1 MKPIQLVLS
10 AFGPYV
16 KRTVIDFSAL
26 GEEGLFLIA
35 GDTGAGKTT
44 IFDAISFALYGEAS
58 GGKEKRK
65 SKSFHSDYVSDQTET
80 YVELTFRHRGETWW
94 IRRNLEYQRPAKKK
108 KDGMETTTRQAAD
121 AQMRNED
128 TGEEIL
134 RMDDVNRR
142 VRELLGLTQDQ
153 FTQTVMIAQGDFL
166 KILTASSDDRKKLF
180 RDLFHTNLYVDL
192 QSRLQEKNRACA
204 DEQKAL
210 EQDILNAEGKIDPE
224 AEFAEREILLSY
236 CGQIQHTDALKTL
249 CALLAR
255 LIEQEK
261 AAQEQAR
268 AQKKEAADQI
278 GALIAAVTEGERVN
292 RDFADWES
300 KRARLAALTA
310 GQGEIDAQRAAL
322 AAARRAQQ
330 LETDEALMRRTR
342 RDMDAQRAALSE
354 AQAALE
360 QAEKALPEAE
370 TRMKEAESRGGEI
383 HALLAQAKQME
394 DCLPVLG
401 EVERLKAA
409 LDTQKRELQRLTADS
424 SRAQAAYIAAQNSY
438 YLSQAGLLARE
449 LKAGQPCPVCGSTAH
464 PCPAQ
469 ITPKT
474 VTRQALEQAA
484 QRRETAE
491 KAQSDAATRLAAN
504 QAALD
509 EREDRL
515 RALKIGADETQQRLA
530 ARIDAAHQAAA
541 DRQREIDAARST
553 YQALD
558 KRKTAAQSAVDAAQ
572 KQLAALEKDLRA
584 QTEAFEQ
591 KRAAHGFEDEASYR
605 LAKRTNADIERLDR
619 EIRNYDEQ
627 KRTLA
632 AQSRELEEKL
642 SGRQKTDL
650 TALQNRRAAA
660 LDRQAKAEN
669 AEKAMVRKLTLHES
683 AEREIRQ
690 ANAAIQKKRGK
701 WQIIQELYT
710 CCAGIA
716 AGNPRA
722 KLTFE
727 AYVQQYYF
735 RFVVAAANKRLTR
748 LTDGMFTLR
757 VMREAANRVS
767 QSGLDLEVLDR
778 STGQARDVSTLSGG
792 ESFLASLALALGLS
806 DAVQSQSGQIRMDAM
821 FIDEGFGSL
830 DENALRSSIDVL
842 LELADGKRL
851 IGIISHVQELEER
864 IDKQIVVTKT
874 PNGSTVRMN
883 V

>member
-210 EQDILNAEGKIDPE
+210 EQVILSAEGKIDPE

-236 CGQIQHTDALKTL
+236 CGQIQHTDAL

-300 KRARLAALTA
+300 KKARLAALTA

-409 LDTQKRELQRLTADS
+409 LDTQKRALQRLTEDS
-424 SRAQAAYIAAQNSY
+424 SRAQAAYTAAQNSY

-469 ITPKT
+469 ITPET

-515 RALKIGADETQQRLA
+515 RALKIGADETRQRLA

-541 DRQREIDAARST
+541 DRQREIDAARSA

-572 KQLAALEKDLRA
+572 KQLAALEKDLRTQA
-584 QTEAFEQ
+584 EAFEQ

-605 LAKRTNADIERLDR
+605 LAKRTNAEIERLDR
-619 EIRNYDEQ
+619 EIRNFDEQ

-632 AQSRELEEKL
+632 AQTHELEDKL
-642 SGRQKTDL
+642 SGRQRTDL
-650 TALQNRRAAA
+650 AALQNRRAAA

>member
-16 KRTVIDFSAL
+16 ERTVIDFSAL

-210 EQDILNAEGKIDPE
+210 EQVILSAEGKIDPE

-236 CGQIQHTDALKTL
+236 CGQIQHTDAL

-360 QAEKALPEAE
+360 QAEKALPETE

-409 LDTQKRELQRLTADS
+409 LDTQKRELQRLTEAS
-424 SRAQAAYIAAQNSY
+424 SRAQAAYTAAQNSY

-469 ITPKT
+469 ITPET

-515 RALKIGADETQQRLA
+515 RALKIGADETRQRLA

-541 DRQREIDAARST
+541 DRQRAIDAARSA

-572 KQLAALEKDLRA
+572 KQLAALEKDLRM

-632 AQSRELEEKL
+632 AQTHELEDRL

-650 TALQNRRAAA
+650 AALQNRRAAA

>member
-16 KRTVIDFSAL
+16 ERTVIDFSAL

-210 EQDILNAEGKIDPE
+210 EQVILSAEGKIDPE

-236 CGQIQHTDALKTL
+236 CGQIQYTDAL

-278 GALIAAVTEGERVN
+278 GALIAAMTEGERVN

-300 KRARLAALTA
+300 KRARLAVLTA

-409 LDTQKRELQRLTADS
+409 LDTQKRELQRLTEAS
-424 SRAQAAYIAAQNSY
+424 SRAQVAYTAAQNSY

-449 LKAGQPCPVCGSTAH
+449 LKAGQPCPVCGSIAH

-469 ITPKT
+469 ITPET

-484 QRRETAE
+484 KRRETAE

-504 QAALD
+504 RAALD

-515 RALKIGADETQQRLA
+515 RALKIEADETRQRLA

-541 DRQREIDAARST
+541 DRQREIDEARSA

-632 AQSRELEEKL
+632 AQTHELEDKL
-642 SGRQKTDL
+642 SGRQRTDL

>member
-94 IRRNLEYQRPAKKK
+94 IRRNLEYQRPSKKK

-166 KILTASSDDRKKLF
+166 KILTASSDERKKLF

-210 EQDILNAEGKIDPE
+210 EQVILSAEGKIDPE

-236 CGQIQHTDALKTL
+236 CGQIQHTDAL

-255 LIEQEK
+255 LIAPEK
-261 AAQEQAR
+261 AAQEQAKKE
-268 AQKKEAADQI
+268 KKEAADQI

-300 KRARLAALTA
+300 KKARLAALTA
-310 GQGEIDAQRAAL
+310 GQGEIDARRTTL

-342 RDMDAQRAALSE
+342 RDMDAQRAALSD

-409 LDTQKRELQRLTADS
+409 LDTQKRELQRLTEDS
-424 SRAQAAYIAAQNSY
+424 SRAQAAYTAAQNSY

-469 ITPKT
+469 ITPET

-484 QRRETAE
+484 KRRETAE

-504 QAALD
+504 RAALD

-515 RALKIGADETQQRLA
+515 RALKIGADETRQRLA
-530 ARIDAAHQAAA
+530 ARIDAAHRAAA
-541 DRQREIDAARST
+541 DRQREIDEARSA

-558 KRKTAAQSAVDAAQ
+558 KRKTAA
-572 KQLAALEKDLRA
+572 LEEDLRV

-591 KRAAHGFEDEASYR
+591 KRTAHGFEDEASYR
-605 LAKRTNADIERLDR
+605 LAKRTNAEIERLDR
-619 EIRNYDEQ
+619 EIRNFDEQ

-683 AEREIRQ
+683 ADQEIRQ

-864 IDKQIVVTKT
+864 IEKQIVVTKT

>member
-210 EQDILNAEGKIDPE
+210 EQVILSAEGKIDPE

-236 CGQIQHTDALKTL
+236 CGQIQHTDAL

-360 QAEKALPEAE
+360 QAEKALPETE

-409 LDTQKRELQRLTADS
+409 LDTQKRELQRLTEAS
-424 SRAQAAYIAAQNSY
+424 SRAQAAYTAAQNSY

-469 ITPKT
+469 ITPET

-484 QRRETAE
+484 KRRETAE

-504 QAALD
+504 RAALD

-515 RALKIGADETQQRLA
+515 RALKIGADETRQRLA

-541 DRQREIDAARST
+541 DRQREIDAARSA
-553 YQALD
+553 YQTLD

-605 LAKRTNADIERLDR
+605 LAKRTNADIEQLDR

-632 AQSRELEEKL
+632 AQTHELEDKL
-642 SGRQKTDL
+642 SGRQRTDL

>member
-16 KRTVIDFSAL
+16 ERTVIDFSAL

-210 EQDILNAEGKIDPE
+210 EQVILSAEGKIDPE

-236 CGQIQHTDALKTL
+236 CGQIQHTDAL

-409 LDTQKRELQRLTADS
+409 LDTQKRELQRLTEDS
-424 SRAQAAYIAAQNSY
+424 SRAQAAYTAAQNSY

-469 ITPKT
+469 ITPET

-484 QRRETAE
+484 KRRETAE

-504 QAALD
+504 RAALD

-541 DRQREIDAARST
+541 DRQREIDAARSA

-572 KQLAALEKDLRA
+572 KQLAVLEKDLRV

-591 KRAAHGFEDEASYR
+591 KRMAHGFEDEASYR
-605 LAKRTNADIERLDR
+605 LAKRTNAEIERLDR

-632 AQSRELEEKL
+632 AQTHELEDKL
-642 SGRQKTDL
+642 SGRQRTDL
-650 TALQNRRAAA
+650 TALQNRQAAA

-830 DENALRSSIDVL
+830 DENALRCSIDVL

>member
-16 KRTVIDFSAL
+16 ERTVIDFSAL

-108 KDGMETTTRQAAD
+108 KDGMETTARQAAD

-210 EQDILNAEGKIDPE
+210 EQVILSAEGKIDPE

-236 CGQIQHTDALKTL
+236 CGQIQHTDAL

-268 AQKKEAADQI
+268 TQKKEAADQI

-300 KRARLAALTA
+300 KKARLAALTA
-310 GQGEIDAQRAAL
+310 GQGEIDAQRAVL

-394 DCLPVLG
+394 DCLPVLD

-409 LDTQKRELQRLTADS
+409 LDTQKRALQRLTEDS
-424 SRAQAAYIAAQNSY
+424 SRAQAAYTAAQNSY

-469 ITPKT
+469 ITPET

-484 QRRETAE
+484 KRRETAE

-504 QAALD
+504 RAALD

-515 RALKIGADETQQRLA
+515 RALKIGADETRQRLA
-530 ARIDAAHQAAA
+530 ARIDAAHRAAA
-541 DRQREIDAARST
+541 DRQRAIDEARSA

-572 KQLAALEKDLRA
+572 KQLVALEKDLRA

-632 AQSRELEEKL
+632 AQTHELEDKL
-642 SGRQKTDL
+642 SGRQRTDL

>member
-16 KRTVIDFSAL
+16 ERTVIDFSAL

-166 KILTASSDDRKKLF
+166 KILTASSDERKKLF

-210 EQDILNAEGKIDPE
+210 EQVILSAEGKIDPE

-236 CGQIQHTDALKTL
+236 CGQIQHTDAL

-255 LIEQEK
+255 LIEQERT
-261 AAQEQAR
+261 AQEQAR

-300 KRARLAALTA
+300 KKARLAALTA

-342 RDMDAQRAALSE
+342 RDMDAQRAALSD

-424 SRAQAAYIAAQNSY
+424 SRAQAAYTAAQNSY

-469 ITPKT
+469 ITPET

-484 QRRETAE
+484 ERRETAE

-504 QAALD
+504 RAALD

-515 RALKIGADETQQRLA
+515 RALKIEADETRQRLA

-541 DRQREIDAARST
+541 DRQREIDAARSA

-619 EIRNYDEQ
+619 EIRNFDEQ

-632 AQSRELEEKL
+632 AQTHELEDKL

-660 LDRQAKAEN
+660 LDQQAKAEN

>member
-16 KRTVIDFSAL
+16 ERTVIDFSAL

-210 EQDILNAEGKIDPE
+210 EQVILSAEGKIDPE

-236 CGQIQHTDALKTL
+236 CGQIQHTDAL

-360 QAEKALPEAE
+360 QAEKALPETE

-409 LDTQKRELQRLTADS
+409 LDTQKRELQRLTEAS
-424 SRAQAAYIAAQNSY
+424 SRAQAAYTAAQNSY

-469 ITPKT
+469 ITPET

-484 QRRETAE
+484 KRRETAE
-491 KAQSDAATRLAAN
+491 KAQSDTATRLAAN
-504 QAALD
+504 RAALD

-515 RALKIGADETQQRLA
+515 RALKIGADETRQRLA

-541 DRQREIDAARST
+541 DRQREIDAARSA

-572 KQLAALEKDLRA
+572 KQLAAFEKDLRA

-632 AQSRELEEKL
+632 AQTHELEDKL
-642 SGRQKTDL
+642 SGRQRTDL

>member
-1 MKPIQLVLS
+1 MKPMQLVLS

-16 KRTVIDFSAL
+16 ERTVIDFSAL

-210 EQDILNAEGKIDPE
+210 EQVILSAEGKIDPE

-236 CGQIQHTDALKTL
+236 CGQIQHTDAL

-300 KRARLAALTA
+300 KRARLAALMA

-370 TRMKEAESRGGEI
+370 TRMKEAESCGGEI

-424 SRAQAAYIAAQNSY
+424 SRAQAAYTAAQNSY

-469 ITPKT
+469 ITPET

-515 RALKIGADETQQRLA
+515 RALKIGADETRQRLA

-541 DRQREIDAARST
+541 DRQREIDAARSA

-632 AQSRELEEKL
+632 AQTHELEDKL
-642 SGRQKTDL
+642 SGRQRTDL

>member
-16 KRTVIDFSAL
+16 ERTVIDFSAL

-210 EQDILNAEGKIDPE
+210 EQVILSAEGKIDPE

-236 CGQIQHTDALKTL
+236 CGQIQHTDAL

-354 AQAALE
+354 AQSALE

-370 TRMKEAESRGGEI
+370 TRMKEAENRGGEV

-409 LDTQKRELQRLTADS
+409 LDTQKRELQRLTEAS
-424 SRAQAAYIAAQNSY
+424 SRAQAAYTAAQNSY

-469 ITPKT
+469 ITPET

-504 QAALD
+504 RAALD

-530 ARIDAAHQAAA
+530 ARIDAAHRAAE
-541 DRQREIDAARST
+541 DRQREIDEARSA

-572 KQLAALEKDLRA
+572 KQLEALEKDLRA

-619 EIRNYDEQ
+619 EIRNFDEQ

-650 TALQNRRAAA
+650 TALQNRRTAA

-735 RFVVAAANKRLTR
+735 RFVGAAANKRLTR

>member
-16 KRTVIDFSAL
+16 ERTVIDFSAL

-210 EQDILNAEGKIDPE
+210 EQVILSAEGKIDPE

-236 CGQIQHTDALKTL
+236 CGQIQHTDAL

-300 KRARLAALTA
+300 KKARLAALTA

-342 RDMDAQRAALSE
+342 RDMDAQRAALSD

-360 QAEKALPEAE
+360 QAKKALPETE

-409 LDTQKRELQRLTADS
+409 LDTQKRELQRLTEDS
-424 SRAQAAYIAAQNSY
+424 SRAQAAYTAAQNSY

-469 ITPKT
+469 ITPET

-484 QRRETAE
+484 KRRETAE

-504 QAALD
+504 RAALD
-509 EREDRL
+509 EREGRL
-515 RALKIGADETQQRLA
+515 RALKIGVDETRQRLA

-541 DRQREIDAARST
+541 DRQREIDAARSA

-558 KRKTAAQSAVDAAQ
+558 KRKIAAQSAVDAAQ
-572 KQLAALEKDLRA
+572 KQLEALEKDLRA

-632 AQSRELEEKL
+632 AQTHELEDKL
-642 SGRQKTDL
+642 SGRQRTDL
-650 TALQNRRAAA
+650 AALQNRRAAA

>member
-16 KRTVIDFSAL
+16 ERTVIDFSAL

-94 IRRNLEYQRPAKKK
+94 IRRNLEYHRPAKKK

-210 EQDILNAEGKIDPE
+210 EQVILSAEGKIDPE

-236 CGQIQHTDALKTL
+236 CGQIQHTDAL

-261 AAQEQAR
+261 AAQEQAK

-300 KRARLAALTA
+300 KKARLAALTA

-409 LDTQKRELQRLTADS
+409 LDTQKRELQKLTEDS
-424 SRAQAAYIAAQNSY
+424 SRAQAAYTAAQNSY

-469 ITPKT
+469 ITPET

-484 QRRETAE
+484 KRRETAE

-504 QAALD
+504 RAALD

-515 RALKIGADETQQRLA
+515 RALKIGADETRQRLA

-541 DRQREIDAARST
+541 DRQRAIDAARSA

-591 KRAAHGFEDEASYR
+591 KRTAHGFEDEASYR
-605 LAKRTNADIERLDR
+605 LAKRTDAEIERLDR
-619 EIRNYDEQ
+619 EIRNFDEQ

-632 AQSRELEEKL
+632 AQTHELEDKL

-683 AEREIRQ
+683 ADREIRQ

>member
-16 KRTVIDFSAL
+16 ERTVIDFSAL

-210 EQDILNAEGKIDPE
+210 EQVILSAEGKIDPE

-236 CGQIQHTDALKTL
+236 CGQIQHTDAL

-300 KRARLAALTA
+300 KKARLAALTA

-360 QAEKALPEAE
+360 QAEKALPETE

-409 LDTQKRELQRLTADS
+409 LDTQKRELQRLTEDS
-424 SRAQAAYIAAQNSY
+424 SRAQAAYTAAQNSY

-469 ITPKT
+469 ITPET

-515 RALKIGADETQQRLA
+515 RALKIGADETRQRLA

-541 DRQREIDAARST
+541 DRQREIDAARSA

-632 AQSRELEEKL
+632 AQTHELEDKL

-650 TALQNRRAAA
+650 AALQNRRAAA

>member
-16 KRTVIDFSAL
+16 ERTVIDFSAL

-210 EQDILNAEGKIDPE
+210 EQVILSAEGKIDPE

-236 CGQIQHTDALKTL
+236 CGQIQHTDALCT
-249 CALLAR
+249 LLAR

-401 EVERLKAA
+401 EVERLEAA
-409 LDTQKRELQRLTADS
+409 LDTQKRELQRLTEAS
-424 SRAQAAYIAAQNSY
+424 SRAQVAYTAAQNSY

-469 ITPKT
+469 ITPET

-484 QRRETAE
+484 KRRETAE

-504 QAALD
+504 RAALD
-509 EREDRL
+509 ERENRL
-515 RALKIGADETQQRLA
+515 RALKIGADETRQRLA

-541 DRQREIDAARST
+541 DRQRAIDEARSA
-553 YQALD
+553 YQTLD

-605 LAKRTNADIERLDR
+605 LAKRTNAEIERLDR

-632 AQSRELEEKL
+632 AQTHELEDKL
-642 SGRQKTDL
+642 SGRQRTDL

>member
-16 KRTVIDFSAL
+16 ERTVIDFSAL

-210 EQDILNAEGKIDPE
+210 EQVILSAEGKIDPE

-236 CGQIQHTDALKTL
+236 CGQIQHTDAL

-330 LETDEALMRRTR
+330 LETDEALMRRTL

-360 QAEKALPEAE
+360 QAEKALPETE

-409 LDTQKRELQRLTADS
+409 LDTQKRELQRLTEDS
-424 SRAQAAYIAAQNSY
+424 SRAQAAYTAAQNSY

-469 ITPKT
+469 ITPET
-474 VTRQALEQAA
+474 VTRQTLEQAA
-484 QRRETAE
+484 KRRETAE

-504 QAALD
+504 RAALD
-509 EREDRL
+509 ERENRL
-515 RALKIGADETQQRLA
+515 RALKIGADETRQRLA

-541 DRQREIDAARST
+541 DRQREIDAARSA

-619 EIRNYDEQ
+619 EIRNFDEQ

-632 AQSRELEEKL
+632 AQTHELEDKL
-642 SGRQKTDL
+642 SGRQRTDL
-650 TALQNRRAAA
+650 AALQNRRAAA

>member
-16 KRTVIDFSAL
+16 ERTVIDFSAL

-210 EQDILNAEGKIDPE
+210 EQVILSAEGKIDPE

-236 CGQIQHTDALKTL
+236 CGQIQYTDAL

-342 RDMDAQRAALSE
+342 RDMDAQREALSD

-409 LDTQKRELQRLTADS
+409 LDTQKRELQRLTEAS
-424 SRAQAAYIAAQNSY
+424 SRAQAAYTAAQNSY

-469 ITPKT
+469 ITPET

-484 QRRETAE
+484 KRRETAE

-504 QAALD
+504 RVALD
-509 EREDRL
+509 EREGRL
-515 RALKIGADETQQRLA
+515 RALKIGADETRQRLA

-541 DRQREIDAARST
+541 DRQREIDAARSA

-605 LAKRTNADIERLDR
+605 LAKRTNAEIERLDR
-619 EIRNYDEQ
+619 EIRNFDEQ

-632 AQSRELEEKL
+632 AQTHELEDKL
-642 SGRQKTDL
+642 SGRQRTDL
-650 TALQNRRAAA
+650 AALQNRRAAA

>member
-16 KRTVIDFSAL
+16 ERTVIDFSAL

-210 EQDILNAEGKIDPE
+210 EQVILSAEGKIDPE

-236 CGQIQHTDALKTL
+236 CGQIQHTDAL

-310 GQGEIDAQRAAL
+310 GQGEIDARRAAL

-424 SRAQAAYIAAQNSY
+424 SRAQAAYTAAQNSY

-469 ITPKT
+469 ITPET

-484 QRRETAE
+484 ERRETAE

-515 RALKIGADETQQRLA
+515 RALKIGTDETRQRLA

-541 DRQREIDAARST
+541 DRQRAIDAARSA

-558 KRKTAAQSAVDAAQ
+558 KRKTAAQSAADAAQ
-572 KQLAALEKDLRA
+572 KQLAALEKDLRV

-632 AQSRELEEKL
+632 AQTHELEDKL
-642 SGRQKTDL
+642 SGRQRTDL
-650 TALQNRRAAA
+650 AALQNRQAAA

>member
-16 KRTVIDFSAL
+16 ERTVIDFSAL

-210 EQDILNAEGKIDPE
+210 EQVILSAEGKIDPE

-236 CGQIQHTDALKTL
+236 CGQIQHTDAL

-268 AQKKEAADQI
+268 TQKKEAADQI

-300 KRARLAALTA
+300 KKARLAALTA

-409 LDTQKRELQRLTADS
+409 LDTQKRELQRLTEAS
-424 SRAQAAYIAAQNSY
+424 SRAQVAYTAAQNSY

-469 ITPKT
+469 ITPET

-504 QAALD
+504 RAALD

-515 RALKIGADETQQRLA
+515 RALKIGADETRQRLA

-541 DRQREIDAARST
+541 DRQREIDAARSA

-619 EIRNYDEQ
+619 EIRNFDEQ

-632 AQSRELEEKL
+632 AQTHELEDKL
-642 SGRQKTDL
+642 SGRQRTDL

>member
-16 KRTVIDFSAL
+16 ERTVIDFSAL

-94 IRRNLEYQRPAKKK
+94 IRRNLEYQRPSKKK

-210 EQDILNAEGKIDPE
+210 EQVILSAEGKIDPE

-236 CGQIQHTDALKTL
+236 CGQIQHTDAL

-300 KRARLAALTA
+300 KKARLAALTA

-330 LETDEALMRRTR
+330 LETDEALMRRTL
-342 RDMDAQRAALSE
+342 RDMDAQRTALSD

-360 QAEKALPEAE
+360 QAKKALPEAE

-424 SRAQAAYIAAQNSY
+424 SRAQAAYTAAQNSY

-449 LKAGQPCPVCGSTAH
+449 LKAGQPCTVCGSTAH

-469 ITPKT
+469 ITPET

-515 RALKIGADETQQRLA
+515 RALKIGADETRQRLA

-541 DRQREIDAARST
+541 DRQREIDAARSA
-553 YQALD
+553 YQTLD

-632 AQSRELEEKL
+632 AQTHELEDKL
-642 SGRQKTDL
+642 SGRQRTDL

-874 PNGSTVRMN
+874 PNGSTVMMN

>member
-16 KRTVIDFSAL
+16 ERTVIDFSAL

-210 EQDILNAEGKIDPE
+210 EQVILSAEGKIDPE

-236 CGQIQHTDALKTL
+236 CGQIQHTDAL

-330 LETDEALMRRTR
+330 LETDEALMRRTL
-342 RDMDAQRAALSE
+342 RDMDAQRTALSD

-360 QAEKALPEAE
+360 QAKKALPEAE

-424 SRAQAAYIAAQNSY
+424 SRAQAAYTAAQNSY

-469 ITPKT
+469 ITPET

-515 RALKIGADETQQRLA
+515 RALKIGADETRQRLA

-541 DRQREIDAARST
+541 DRQREIDAARSA
-553 YQALD
+553 YQTLD

-632 AQSRELEEKL
+632 AQTHELEDKL
-642 SGRQKTDL
+642 SGRQRTDL

>member
-16 KRTVIDFSAL
+16 ERTVIDFSAL

-210 EQDILNAEGKIDPE
+210 EQVILSAEGKIDPE

-236 CGQIQHTDALKTL
+236 CGQIQHTDAL

-300 KRARLAALTA
+300 KKARLAALTA

-342 RDMDAQRAALSE
+342 RDMDAQRAALSD

-360 QAEKALPEAE
+360 QAEKALPETE

-409 LDTQKRELQRLTADS
+409 LDTQKRELQRLTEDS
-424 SRAQAAYIAAQNSY
+424 SRAQAAYTAAQNSY

-469 ITPKT
+469 ITPET

-504 QAALD
+504 RAALD
-509 EREDRL
+509 EREGRL
-515 RALKIGADETQQRLA
+515 RALKIGVDETRQRLA

-572 KQLAALEKDLRA
+572 KQLEALEKDLRA

-632 AQSRELEEKL
+632 AQTHELEDKL
-642 SGRQKTDL
+642 SGRQRTDL
-650 TALQNRRAAA
+650 AALQNRRAAA

>member
-16 KRTVIDFSAL
+16 ERTVIDFSAL

-210 EQDILNAEGKIDPE
+210 EQVILSAEGKIDPE

-236 CGQIQHTDALKTL
+236 CGQIQHTDAL

-278 GALIAAVTEGERVN
+278 GALIAAVTEGERIN

-409 LDTQKRELQRLTADS
+409 LDTQKRELQRLTEAS
-424 SRAQAAYIAAQNSY
+424 SRAQAAYTAAQNSY

-469 ITPKT
+469 ITPET

-484 QRRETAE
+484 KRRETAE
-491 KAQSDAATRLAAN
+491 KAQSDTATRLAAN
-504 QAALD
+504 RAALD

-515 RALKIGADETQQRLA
+515 RALKIGADETRQRLA

-541 DRQREIDAARST
+541 DRQREIDAARSA

-572 KQLAALEKDLRA
+572 KQLAAFEKDLRA

-632 AQSRELEEKL
+632 AQTHELEDKL
-642 SGRQKTDL
+642 SGRQRTDL

>member
-16 KRTVIDFSAL
+16 ERTVIDFSAL

-210 EQDILNAEGKIDPE
+210 EQVILSAEGKIDPE

-236 CGQIQHTDALKTL
+236 CGQIQHTDAL

-360 QAEKALPEAE
+360 QAEKALPETE

-409 LDTQKRELQRLTADS
+409 LDTQKRELQRLTEAS
-424 SRAQAAYIAAQNSY
+424 SRAQAAYTAAQNSY

-469 ITPKT
+469 ITPET

-504 QAALD
+504 RAALD

-515 RALKIGADETQQRLA
+515 RALKIGADETRQRLA

-541 DRQREIDAARST
+541 DRQRAIDAARSA

-572 KQLAALEKDLRA
+572 KQLAALEKDLRM

-632 AQSRELEEKL
+632 AQTHELEDRL
-642 SGRQKTDL
+642 SGRQRTDL

>member
-16 KRTVIDFSAL
+16 ERTVIDFSAL

-94 IRRNLEYQRPAKKK
+94 IRRNLEYQRPSKKK

-166 KILTASSDDRKKLF
+166 KILTASSDERKKLF

-210 EQDILNAEGKIDPE
+210 EQVILSAEGKIDPE

-236 CGQIQHTDALKTL
+236 CGQIQHTDAL

-300 KRARLAALTA
+300 KKARLAALTA

-394 DCLPVLG
+394 DCLPVLD

-424 SRAQAAYIAAQNSY
+424 SRAQAAYTAAQNSY

-469 ITPKT
+469 ITPET

-484 QRRETAE
+484 KRRETAE

-504 QAALD
+504 QVALD

-515 RALKIGADETQQRLA
+515 RALEIEADETRQRLA
-530 ARIDAAHQAAA
+530 ARIDAAHRAAA
-541 DRQREIDAARST
+541 DRQRAIDEARSA

-572 KQLAALEKDLRA
+572 KQLAALEEDLRA

-591 KRAAHGFEDEASYR
+591 KRMAHGFEDEASYR
-605 LAKRTNADIERLDR
+605 LAKRTNADIERLDL
-619 EIRNYDEQ
+619 EIRDYDEQ

>member
-16 KRTVIDFSAL
+16 ERTVIDFSAL

-210 EQDILNAEGKIDPE
+210 EQVILSAEGKIDPE

-236 CGQIQHTDALKTL
+236 CGQIQHTDAL

-261 AAQEQAR
+261 AAQEQAK

-278 GALIAAVTEGERVN
+278 GALIAAVTEGERIN

-330 LETDEALMRRTR
+330 LETDEALMRRTL
-342 RDMDAQRAALSE
+342 RDMDAQQAALSD

-360 QAEKALPEAE
+360 QAKKALPEAE

-424 SRAQAAYIAAQNSY
+424 SRAQAAYTAAQNSY

-469 ITPKT
+469 ITPET

-515 RALKIGADETQQRLA
+515 RALKIGADETRQRLA

-541 DRQREIDAARST
+541 DRQREIDAARSA
-553 YQALD
+553 YQTLD

-632 AQSRELEEKL
+632 AQTHELEEKL
-642 SGRQKTDL
+642 SGRQRTDL
-650 TALQNRRAAA
+650 AALQNRRAAA

-874 PNGSTVRMN
+874 PNGSTIRMN

>member
-16 KRTVIDFSAL
+16 ERTVIDFSAL

-210 EQDILNAEGKIDPE
+210 EQVILSAEGKIDPE

-236 CGQIQHTDALKTL
+236 CGQIQHTDAL

-300 KRARLAALTA
+300 KKARLAALTA

-409 LDTQKRELQRLTADS
+409 LDTQKRELQRLTEAS
-424 SRAQAAYIAAQNSY
+424 SRAQAAYTAAQNSY

-469 ITPKT
+469 ITPET

-515 RALKIGADETQQRLA
+515 RALKIGADETRQRLA

-541 DRQREIDAARST
+541 DRQRAIDAARSA

-572 KQLAALEKDLRA
+572 KQLAALEEDLRA

-619 EIRNYDEQ
+619 EIRNFDEQ

-632 AQSRELEEKL
+632 AQTHELEDKL
-642 SGRQKTDL
+642 SGRQRTDL

>member
-16 KRTVIDFSAL
+16 ERPVIDFSAL

-210 EQDILNAEGKIDPE
+210 EQVILSAEGKIDPE

-236 CGQIQHTDALKTL
+236 CGQIQHTDAL

-292 RDFADWES
+292 RDFADWEG

-424 SRAQAAYIAAQNSY
+424 SRAQAAYTAAQNSY

-469 ITPKT
+469 ITPET

-484 QRRETAE
+484 KRRETAE

-504 QAALD
+504 RAALD

-515 RALKIGADETQQRLA
+515 RALKIGADETRQRLA

-541 DRQREIDAARST
+541 DRQREIDAARSA
-553 YQALD
+553 YQTLD

-572 KQLAALEKDLRA
+572 KQLTALEKDLRA

-632 AQSRELEEKL
+632 AQTHELEDKL
-642 SGRQKTDL
+642 SGRQRTDL
-650 TALQNRRAAA
+650 AALQNRRAAA

>member
-16 KRTVIDFSAL
+16 ERTVIDFSAL

-210 EQDILNAEGKIDPE
+210 EQVILSAEGKIDPE

-236 CGQIQHTDALKTL
+236 CGQIQHTDAL

-278 GALIAAVTEGERVN
+278 GALIAAVTEGERIN

-300 KRARLAALTA
+300 KKARLAALTA

-409 LDTQKRELQRLTADS
+409 LDTQKRALQRLTEDS
-424 SRAQAAYIAAQNSY
+424 SRAQAAYTAAQNSY

-469 ITPKT
+469 ITPET

-491 KAQSDAATRLAAN
+491 KAQGDAATQLAAN

-515 RALKIGADETQQRLA
+515 RALKIGADETRQRLA

-541 DRQREIDAARST
+541 DRQREIDAARSA
-553 YQALD
+553 YQTLD

-572 KQLAALEKDLRA
+572 KQLAALGKDLRA

-619 EIRNYDEQ
+619 EIRNFDEQ

-632 AQSRELEEKL
+632 AQTHELEDKL
-642 SGRQKTDL
+642 SGRQRTDL

>member
-16 KRTVIDFSAL
+16 ERTVIDFSAL

-192 QSRLQEKNRACA
+192 QNRLQEKNRACA

-210 EQDILNAEGKIDPE
+210 EQDILNAEGRIDPE

-236 CGQIQHTDALKTL
+236 CGQIQHTDAL

-278 GALIAAVTEGERVN
+278 GALIAAVTEGERIN

-300 KRARLAALTA
+300 KKARLAALTA

-342 RDMDAQRAALSE
+342 RDMDAQRTALSD

-360 QAEKALPEAE
+360 QAKKALPEAE

-409 LDTQKRELQRLTADS
+409 LDTQKRELQRLTEDS
-424 SRAQAAYIAAQNSY
+424 SRAQAAYTAAQNSY

-469 ITPKT
+469 ITPET

-504 QAALD
+504 RAALD
-509 EREDRL
+509 EREGRL
-515 RALKIGADETQQRLA
+515 RALKIGVDETRQRLA

-541 DRQREIDAARST
+541 DRQRAIDAARST

-605 LAKRTNADIERLDR
+605 LAKRTNAEIERLDR
-619 EIRNYDEQ
+619 EIRNFDEQ

-632 AQSRELEEKL
+632 AQTHELEDKL
-642 SGRQKTDL
+642 SGRQRTDL

>member
-16 KRTVIDFSAL
+16 ERTVIDFSAL

-94 IRRNLEYQRPAKKK
+94 IRRNLEYQRPSKKK

-166 KILTASSDDRKKLF
+166 KILTASSDERKKLF

-210 EQDILNAEGKIDPE
+210 EQVILSAEGKIDPE

-236 CGQIQHTDALKTL
+236 CGQIQHTDAL

-261 AAQEQAR
+261 AAQEQAK

-342 RDMDAQRAALSE
+342 RDMDAQRTALSD

-360 QAEKALPEAE
+360 QAKKALPEAE

-409 LDTQKRELQRLTADS
+409 LDTQKRELQRLTEDS
-424 SRAQAAYIAAQNSY
+424 SRAQAAYTAAQNSY
-438 YLSQAGLLARE
+438 YLSQAGLLAHE

-469 ITPKT
+469 ITPET

-484 QRRETAE
+484 KRRETAE

-504 QAALD
+504 RAALD

-515 RALKIGADETQQRLA
+515 RALKIGADETRQRLA

-541 DRQREIDAARST
+541 DRQREIDEARSA
-553 YQALD
+553 YQTLD

-619 EIRNYDEQ
+619 EIRNFDEQ

-632 AQSRELEEKL
+632 AQTHELEDRL
-642 SGRQKTDL
+642 SGRQRTDL
-650 TALQNRRAAA
+650 AALQNRRAAA

-683 AEREIRQ
+683 ADREIRQ

>member
-16 KRTVIDFSAL
+16 ERTVIDFSAL

-210 EQDILNAEGKIDPE
+210 EQVILSAEGKIDPE

-236 CGQIQHTDALKTL
+236 CGQIQHTDAL

-360 QAEKALPEAE
+360 QAKKALPETE

-409 LDTQKRELQRLTADS
+409 LDTQKRELQRLTEDS
-424 SRAQAAYIAAQNSY
+424 GRAQAAYTAAQNSY

-469 ITPKT
+469 ITPET

-504 QAALD
+504 RAALD

-515 RALKIGADETQQRLA
+515 RALKIGADETRQRLA

-541 DRQREIDAARST
+541 DRQREIDEARSA

-572 KQLAALEKDLRA
+572 KQLAALEKDLRM

-632 AQSRELEEKL
+632 AQTHELEDKL
-642 SGRQKTDL
+642 SGRQRTDL
-650 TALQNRRAAA
+650 AALQNRRAAA

>member
-16 KRTVIDFSAL
+16 ERTVIDFSAL

-210 EQDILNAEGKIDPE
+210 EQVILSAEGKIDPE

-236 CGQIQHTDALKTL
+236 CGQIQHTDAL

-300 KRARLAALTA
+300 KKARLAALTA

-342 RDMDAQRAALSE
+342 RDMDAQRAALSD

-360 QAEKALPEAE
+360 QAEKALPETE

-424 SRAQAAYIAAQNSY
+424 SRAQAAYTAAQNSY

-469 ITPKT
+469 ITPET

-515 RALKIGADETQQRLA
+515 RALKIGADETRQRLA

-541 DRQREIDAARST
+541 DRQREIDAARSA

-632 AQSRELEEKL
+632 AQTHELEDKL
-642 SGRQKTDL
+642 SGRQRTDL

>member
-16 KRTVIDFSAL
+16 EQTVIDFSAL

-210 EQDILNAEGKIDPE
+210 EQVILSAEGKIDPE

-236 CGQIQHTDALKTL
+236 CGQIQHTDAL

-300 KRARLAALTA
+300 KKARLAALTA

-360 QAEKALPEAE
+360 QAEKALPETE

-424 SRAQAAYIAAQNSY
+424 SRAQAAYTAAQNSY

-469 ITPKT
+469 ITPET

-484 QRRETAE
+484 KRRETAE

-541 DRQREIDAARST
+541 DRQREIDAARSA

-619 EIRNYDEQ
+619 EIRNFDEQ

-632 AQSRELEEKL
+632 AQTHELEDKL
-642 SGRQKTDL
+642 SGRQRTDL
-650 TALQNRRAAA
+650 AALQNRRAAA

>member
-16 KRTVIDFSAL
+16 ERTVIDFSAL

-166 KILTASSDDRKKLF
+166 KILTASSDERKKLF

-210 EQDILNAEGKIDPE
+210 EQVILSAEGKIDPE

-236 CGQIQHTDALKTL
+236 CGQIQHTDAL

-409 LDTQKRELQRLTADS
+409 LDTQKRALQRLTADS
-424 SRAQAAYIAAQNSY
+424 SRAQAAYTAAQNSY

-469 ITPKT
+469 ITPET

-484 QRRETAE
+484 KRRETAE

-504 QAALD
+504 RAALD
-509 EREDRL
+509 ERENRL
-515 RALKIGADETQQRLA
+515 RALKIGADETRQRLA

-541 DRQREIDAARST
+541 DRQRAIDAARSA

-632 AQSRELEEKL
+632 AQTHELEDKL
-642 SGRQKTDL
+642 SGRQRTDL
-650 TALQNRRAAA
+650 AALQNRRAAA

>member
-16 KRTVIDFSAL
+16 ERTVIDFSAL

-210 EQDILNAEGKIDPE
+210 EQVILSAEGKIDPE

-236 CGQIQHTDALKTL
+236 CGQIQHTDAL

-278 GALIAAVTEGERVN
+278 GALIAAVTEGERIN

-360 QAEKALPEAE
+360 QAKKALPEAE

-409 LDTQKRELQRLTADS
+409 LDTQKRELQRLTEDS
-424 SRAQAAYIAAQNSY
+424 SRAQAAYTAAQNSY

-469 ITPKT
+469 ITPET

-515 RALKIGADETQQRLA
+515 RALKIGADETRQRLA

-541 DRQREIDAARST
+541 DRQRAIDEARSA

-632 AQSRELEEKL
+632 AQTHELEDKL
-642 SGRQKTDL
+642 SGRQRTDL
-650 TALQNRRAAA
+650 AALQNRRAAA

>member
-16 KRTVIDFSAL
+16 ERTVIDFSAL

-153 FTQTVMIAQGDFL
+153 FAQTVMIAQGDFL

-210 EQDILNAEGKIDPE
+210 EQVILSAEGKIDPE

-236 CGQIQHTDALKTL
+236 CGQIQHTDAL

-300 KRARLAALTA
+300 KRARLAVLTA

-469 ITPKT
+469 ITPET

-484 QRRETAE
+484 KRRETAE

-504 QAALD
+504 RAALD

-515 RALKIGADETQQRLA
+515 RALKIEANETRQRLA

-541 DRQREIDAARST
+541 DRQRAIDEARSA

-572 KQLAALEKDLRA
+572 KQLAALEEDLRA
-584 QTEAFEQ
+584 QTEAFGQ
-591 KRAAHGFEDEASYR
+591 KRMAHGFEDEASYR
-605 LAKRTNADIERLDR
+605 LAKRTNAEIERLDR
-619 EIRNYDEQ
+619 EIRNFDEQ

-632 AQSRELEEKL
+632 AQTHELEDKL
-642 SGRQKTDL
+642 SGRQRTDL
-650 TALQNRRAAA
+650 AALQNRRAAA

>member
-16 KRTVIDFSAL
+16 ERTVIDFSAL

-210 EQDILNAEGKIDPE
+210 EQVILSAEGKIDPE

-236 CGQIQHTDALKTL
+236 CGQIQHTDAL

-261 AAQEQAR
+261 AAQEQAK

-278 GALIAAVTEGERVN
+278 GALIAAVTEGERIN

-300 KRARLAALTA
+300 KKARLAALTA

-342 RDMDAQRAALSE
+342 RDMDAQRTALSD

-360 QAEKALPEAE
+360 QAKKALPEAE

-409 LDTQKRELQRLTADS
+409 LDTQKRELQRLTEDS
-424 SRAQAAYIAAQNSY
+424 SRAQAAYTAAQNSY

-469 ITPKT
+469 ITPET

-504 QAALD
+504 RAALD
-509 EREDRL
+509 EREGRL
-515 RALKIGADETQQRLA
+515 RALKIGVDETRQRLA

-541 DRQREIDAARST
+541 DRQRAIDAARSA

-605 LAKRTNADIERLDR
+605 LAKRTNAEIERLDR
-619 EIRNYDEQ
+619 EIRNFDEQ

-632 AQSRELEEKL
+632 AQTHELEDKL
-642 SGRQKTDL
+642 SGRQRTDL

>member
-16 KRTVIDFSAL
+16 ERTVIDFSAL

-210 EQDILNAEGKIDPE
+210 EQVILSAEGKIDPE

-236 CGQIQHTDALKTL
+236 CGQIQYTDAL

-342 RDMDAQRAALSE
+342 RDMDAQREALSD

-409 LDTQKRELQRLTADS
+409 LDTQKRELQRLTEAS
-424 SRAQAAYIAAQNSY
+424 SRAQAAYTAAQNSY

-469 ITPKT
+469 ITPET

-484 QRRETAE
+484 KRRETAE

-504 QAALD
+504 RVALD
-509 EREDRL
+509 EREGRL
-515 RALKIGADETQQRLA
+515 RALKIGADETRQRLA

-541 DRQREIDAARST
+541 DRQREIDAARSA

-605 LAKRTNADIERLDR
+605 LAKRTNAEIERLDR
-619 EIRNYDEQ
+619 EIRNFDEQ

-632 AQSRELEEKL
+632 AQTHELEDKL
-642 SGRQKTDL
+642 SGRQRTDL
-650 TALQNRRAAA
+650 AALQNRQAAA